1 MWTIEPLL
9 DHEHC
14 IIFNIRKHEQ
24 GSVLNSTIPEVI
36 NVTLISAQ
44 LDTNMFTGNLT
55 SVITIKVTNNNVGKR
70 VYCSDGQRSEDDPPS
85 LVIPDGCKLTQTAF
99 SASNNLFPTAL
110 PSVPV
115 LTIFNVTYKI
125 EEYFAVLKWH
135 SPRDDGPEVTNY
147 TITLQDEDDV
157 IHSEIVSKDVLEC
170 RLYQNYSTKYS
181 FSLYATNC
189 KGSSNSTSFTMFEG

>member
-14 IIFNIRKHEQ
+14 ITFNIRKHEQ

-44 LDTNMFTGNLT
+44 LHTKYMFTGNLT
-55 SVITIKVTNNNVGKR
+55 SVITIKVTNHNVRKHI
-70 VYCSDGQRSEDDPPS
+70 YCSDGQRSEDDPPS
-85 LVIPDGCKLTQTAF
+85 LVTPDGCKSTQTAF
-99 SASNNLFPTAL
+99 SASNNFVPTAL

-125 EEYFAVLKWH
+125 AEYFAVLKWH
-135 SPRDDGPEVTNY
+135 SPSDDEPEVTNY

-157 IHSEIVSKDVLEC
+157 IHSETVSKDVLEC
-170 RLYQNYSTKYS
+170 RLYQNYSLCYK
-181 FSLYATNC
+181 L
-189 KGSSNSTSFTMFEG
+189 